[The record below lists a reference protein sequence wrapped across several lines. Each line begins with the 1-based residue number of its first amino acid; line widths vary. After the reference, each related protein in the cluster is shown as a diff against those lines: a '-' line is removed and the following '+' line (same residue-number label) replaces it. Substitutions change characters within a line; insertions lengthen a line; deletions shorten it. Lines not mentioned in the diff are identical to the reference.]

1 MGDGKRVVECEFING
16 APYFT
21 CYKLIGKRKCIFLDG
36 LAHIKKS
43 VIPRKFFNQTLRE
56 KGGGTNIYT
65 RMMHKDDP
73 VRTVIERA
81 TLKEMTDIYLGEFL
95 SDPNDTLSFDLEI
108 GELIMDDCVEIIK
121 LSDWL

>member
-1 MGDGKRVVECEFING
+1 M
-16 APYFT
+16 
-21 CYKLIGKRKCIFLDG
+21 IG
-36 LAHIKKS
+36 
-43 VIPRKFFNQTLRE
+43 RKFFLCTLRE
-56 KGGGTNIYT
+56 IGTTNTWKRIMY
-65 RMMHKDDP
+65 KDDP

-81 TLKEMTDIYLGEFL
+81 TLKEMTDIYLGDFI